1 MLTYLLLMLMACGAS
16 LVLTRLV
23 RGVAVRV
30 GAVDKPDGR
39 KVHKIAIPRLGGV
52 SVVLAVG
59 LTTLAAIWL
68 GPLQGSALGIDGWT
82 PVLLGS
88 AIVFVTG
95 FWDDLRPLP
104 AWLKF
109 LFQAIAAGTAI
120 WFGVRVDSVFA
131 LSGHAFNLGIFA
143 VPLTLLWIVG
153 LTNAFNLIDGLDGLA
168 TGLGLIAA
176 LTSATIFFLGGGQ
189 SEGLLLLILSGAL
202 AGFLFYNFYPATIF
216 LGDSGS
222 QVIGYVFAVTTITGL
237 QKGSSVLSAI
247 IPLLVFG
254 LPIADTL
261 LSIARRAFRC
271 LKGSRVTHTTL
282 KERMVLAKHIFKP
295 DRDHVHHRLLAMG
308 FPHRSAVLMLYA
320 FAGGLSCLALLAVV
334 AEYRNAGGILFAVG
348 VATYIGIR
356 KLNYEEVAL
365 WKIGTLLRWTEHI
378 VFTRLSLLIM
388 MDVMLVTA
396 AYWSAFV
403 LKYDG
408 LAAPAVMQWHLIAFP
423 CVLLIQMSVFFAGG
437 LYRSLSRAMD
447 IADLLH
453 LSAAVA
459 TAVLLSHALSVV
471 YEPPM
476 NVWGFF
482 GIDALFLLVIIL
494 GGRSAYRIL
503 VHPRH
508 KPEIVKEG
516 ERVLIYGAGRRGEW
530 IQKELLV
537 NRSLKLCPVGFIED
551 DPCRMGLTINGLR
564 VLGSSRDLAHLL
576 DAWKISA
583 VIVSSKKIG
592 AERLAPVIGLCSKYQ
607 IAVLRADF
615 HLDLLSGPKRQ
626 ETTWMGPA
634 YIPEYSRPGE
644 MISR

>member
-1 MLTYLLLMLMACGAS
+1 M
-16 LVLTRLV
+16 
-23 RGVAVRV
+23 
-30 GAVDKPDGR
+30 
-39 KVHKIAIPRLGGV
+39 
-52 SVVLAVG
+52 LAVG
-59 LTTLAAIWL
+59 LTTLAALWL
-68 GPLQGSALGIDGWT
+68 GPLQGSGLGIDGWT

-109 LFQAIAAGTAI
+109 LFQAIAAGAAI

-176 LTSATIFFLGGGQ
+176 VTSATIFFLEEANRKGPV
-189 SEGLLLLILSGAL
+189 LILSGAL
-202 AGFLFYNFYPATIF
+202 AGFLFYNVYPATIF

-408 LAAPAVMQWHLIAFP
+408 LAAPAVMQWRLTRLPLCA
-423 CVLLIQMSVFFAGG
+423 SD
-437 LYRSLSRAMD
+437 SD
-447 IADLLH
+447 
-453 LSAAVA
+453 
-459 TAVLLSHALSVV
+459 
-471 YEPPM
+471 
-476 NVWGFF
+476 
-482 GIDALFLLVIIL
+482 
-494 GGRSAYRIL
+494 
-503 VHPRH
+503 
-508 KPEIVKEG
+508 
-516 ERVLIYGAGRRGEW
+516 ERVFSG
-530 IQKELLV
+530 
-537 NRSLKLCPVGFIED
+537 
-551 DPCRMGLTINGLR
+551 R
-564 VLGSSRDLAHLL
+564 VL
-576 DAWKISA
+576 
-583 VIVSSKKIG
+583 SKPFSCNG
-592 AERLAPVIGLCSKYQ
+592 
-607 IAVLRADF
+607 
-615 HLDLLSGPKRQ
+615 
-626 ETTWMGPA
+626 
-634 YIPEYSRPGE
+634 YSRPASFECGCCYRCP
-644 MISR
+644 SVPCAVSSV